1 VGGAEA
7 LRHEHGL
14 STYDPPG
21 FSSLTIETPGFME
34 KSKVVVNIIH
44 NEVICVN
51 ACTYK
56 AEPNCNGSSQT
67 HCGAILNRQNFLSH
81 LTKRHTFVVHKGD
94 QKQVDLMFHDH
105 GVKDGESPFTGRTGG
120 EVASRPV
127 QAVVTPAHIAYYDS
141 GQKCSDCDYFRVE
154 PDVKHDPDHNFT
166 DSRWLQ
172 HARGSTGAIR
182 YFEAKWGGLFRVT
195 DVFEWDRVCWA
206 WNALRSRLEWVRE
219 LEEWVT
225 VSEEFTRRSND
236 MDHE

>member
-1 VGGAEA
+1 LV
-7 LRHEHGL
+7 LRKDKTLTRFCFQGHILEHRNAGIHARDRL
-14 STYDPPG
+14 RRGKHKTQ
-21 FSSLTIETPGFME
+21 
-34 KSKVVVNIIH
+34 KSFNLRQRMHLHRIDK
-44 NEVICVN
+44 
-51 ACTYK
+51 
-56 AEPNCNGSSQT
+56 GSSET

-81 LTKRHTFVVHKGD
+81 LTKRHRFVVHKGD
-94 QKQVDLMFHDH
+94 RKQVDLMFHAH

-141 GQKCSDCDYFRVE
+141 GQKCSNCDYFRVE

-182 YFEAKWGGLFRVT
+182 YFEAKWGGLFGVT

-206 WNALRSRLEWVRE
+206 WTALRSRLEWVRE

-225 VSEEFTRRSND
+225 VLEEFTRRSND